1 MDTLGLSEFLAARP
15 QLPQLV
21 FFASAIAFAFWA
33 RARALA
39 PKTSKA
45 THAST
50 PGFAARWR
58 ARRGVRHP
66 RQGWAVGYR
75 SVVASASLTWSE
87 FRLGGLMFG
96 APGSGKT
103 TALQLIAQAA
113 AAAGSAGVFI
123 DPKGSRELRRTVAAL
138 DGVVWIIGGPVKWD
152 PLEADPE
159 VMAEQLLEG
168 EPIDKQAPGV
178 FRGGARLAMQQLG
191 RALTVAGEKPDVNRV
206 VDMLRSGNWQD
217 VVRKRLGKD
226 YVPLTEHERDGV
238 RTFAAGLAGLLLG
251 PAGRSLG
258 SGPECMRIRDTVAQ
272 RKIVLFSLDAGS
284 YPDTSRRI
292 AGWVFLGVK
301 ALLGERLDTP
311 GPPCIVAVDEAH
323 RVGWTGRLAVDL
335 LATGREAQVP
345 VVLASQGPSD
355 LDELGHHLLE
365 RSVQDAAWTLIFR
378 QGTLD
383 SERASRIL
391 GQRQVEERSWSN
403 DGRETVRLVDRETVP
418 ARVLEDLQ
426 PGTAWLRVPPVE
438 RKRARVECVRVAMPT
453 ALPLAPERAS
463 LGAGMESERP
473 VEKVGDDHG
482 EEASRLSLSAERAAA
497 LERVRLYVQ
506 QREPDECWPLVW
518 PEGIK
523 GTDSDGYPRI
533 KVAGKYVR
541 TYQLV
546 YEAAH
551 GEQGPGESVDH
562 VCHNRDLSCPGGKD
576 CRHRM
581 CHNLAHLEGVSAEE
595 NRRRRWEWARRRERA
610 RANGQEVKA

>member
-1 MDTLGLSEFLAARP
+1 VSEWLAARP

-21 FFASAIAFAFWA
+21 LLAGAIAFAFMA
-33 RARALA
+33 RAHALR
-39 PKTSKA
+39 PKTAVRVS
-45 THAST
+45 SPRS

-75 SVVASASLTWSE
+75 SALGSASLTWAE

-103 TALQLIAQAA
+103 TALQLIAQAT

-138 DGVVWIIGGPVKWD
+138 GGIVWTIGGPVKWD

-191 RALTVAGEKPDVNRV
+191 RALTVAGSKPDVDQV
-206 VDMLRSGNWQD
+206 VGMLRSGKWQD
-217 VVRKRLGKD
+217 VVRQRLGKD

-258 SGPECMRIRDTVAQ
+258 SGPECLRLRETVAQ

-391 GQRQVEERSWSN
+391 GQRQVEERTWMN
-403 DGRETVRLVDRETVP
+403 DGRETVRLVDKETVP

-438 RKRARVECVRVAMPT
+438 RKRARVECVRVAMPAT
-453 ALPLAPERAS
+453 LPLARSSLELGTATETVAGTAVERQGTDEVPAPAS
-463 LGAGMESERP
+463 PLPRA
-473 VEKVGDDHG
+473 K
-482 EEASRLSLSAERAAA
+482 AAA
-497 LERVRLYVQ
+497 VERVWSLVQ
-506 QREPDECWPLVW
+506 RRGERECWPIVF
-518 PEGIK
+518 PEGVK
-523 GTDSDGYPRI
+523 GTDSYGYPRM
-533 KVAGKYVR
+533 KVGGKYVK
-541 TYQLV
+541 TYHLV
-546 YEAAH
+546 YEERN
-551 GEQGPGESVDH
+551 GEMGDDEGVDH
-562 VCHNRDLSCPGGKD
+562 VCHNRDASCPGGRECPHK
-576 CRHRM
+576 M
-581 CHNLAHLEGVSAEE
+581 CHNLAHLQGVSSEE
-595 NRRRRWEWARRRERA
+595 NTRRRHEWARRRERA
-610 RANGQEVKA
+610 RANGLEVLK

>member
-1 MDTLGLSEFLAARP
+1 VDANTLSLAVSAALVGLL
-15 QLPQLV
+15 
-21 FFASAIAFAFWA
+21 FAV
-33 RARALA
+33 RALRRPSSVA
-39 PKTSKA
+39 GREKWP
-45 THAST
+45 T
-50 PGFAARWR
+50 PGRLARWR
-58 ARRGVRHP
+58 ASHGVRHP
-66 RQGWAVGYR
+66 REGVAVGYR
-75 SVVASASLTWSE
+75 SAISSASLAWSE
-87 FRLGGLMFG
+87 FRLGGLLFG

-123 DPKGSRELRRTVAAL
+123 DPKGSRELRRTVTAL
-138 DGVVWIIGGPVKWD
+138 GGVVWTIGGPVKWD

-191 RALTVAGEKPDVNRV
+191 RALSVAGEKPDVERV
-206 VDMLRSGNWQD
+206 VGMLRSGKWQE
-217 VVRKRLGKD
+217 VVRQRLGKD

-251 PAGRSLG
+251 PAGRSVG
-258 SGPECMRIRDTVAQ
+258 SGAECIRLRETVAQ
-272 RKIVLFSLDAGS
+272 RRIVLFSLDAGS

-345 VVLASQGPSD
+345 VILASQGPSD

-391 GQRQVEERSWSN
+391 GQRQVEDRSWSTG
-403 DGRETVRLVDRETVP
+403 GRETVRLIDKETVP

-426 PGTAWLRVPPVE
+426 PGTAWLRVPPVA
-438 RKRARVECVRVAMPT
+438 RSRARVECIRVALPT
-453 ALPLAPERAS
+453 ALGVRGSPEQGTPRETIAGTLGNSVETPDNVVPAQSPLPADKA
-463 LGAGMESERP
+463 
-473 VEKVGDDHG
+473 K
-482 EEASRLSLSAERAAA
+482 A
-497 LERVRLYVQ
+497 LARVRLYVTVKG
-506 QREPDECWPLVW
+506 PTECWPLRW
-518 PEGIK
+518 PDGIK
-523 GTDSDGYPRI
+523 GTDDRGRPRI
-533 KVAGKYVR
+533 KVSGDYVK

-546 YEAAH
+546 YEETN
-551 GEQGPGESVDH
+551 GELGPGESVEH
-562 VCHNRDLSCPGGKD
+562 ACHTADPDCVGGKE
-576 CRHRM
+576 CPHLL
-581 CHNLAHLEGVSAEE
+581 CHNLAHLQGVSAEE
-595 NRRRRWEWARRRERA
+595 NSRRRWEWARRRERA
-610 RANGQEVKA
+610 RANGSMREATG